1 MDRMAPIKN
10 TYRLLLAL
18 LMVAGAAWGAHGV
31 AGGWKD
37 HGVIAGLDVLKTG
50 GERSD
55 NVLASHVP
63 KILNEGPVSRY
74 HKNPLKRHRGRDGVD
89 LFAST
94 IEVEYYHPLE
104 IGKASTGLRGL
115 PHHVLAAPSLRGP
128 PVA

>member
-1 MDRMAPIKN
+1 MIPVKN
-10 TYRLLLAL
+10 TYKLLLAVL
-18 LMVAGAAWGAHGV
+18 LIAGAAWGAHGV
-31 AGGWKD
+31 GGELKD
-37 HGVIAGLDVLKTG
+37 HGVVAGLDVLKAG

-55 NVLASHVP
+55 VVLAAHLP
-63 KILNEGPVSRY
+63 KIHNEGPVSRY

-94 IEVEYYHPLE
+94 IDVEYYHPLE

-115 PHHVLAAPSLRGP
+115 LHPVLAAPSLRGP